1 MKLFW
6 RDQLPLLLFFALQ
19 ALLIPLLYWMSG
31 EGRPPEIMLY
41 GVLLSAAVLGAY
53 LLYRYVSLRRM
64 YRRLARP
71 SVPRSERLETLGEA
85 PLAEAVA
92 GLIAVY
98 DREYEEELAARRS
111 ANERQATFIGRWV
124 HQMKTP
130 LSVLQL
136 SAREIED
143 EDLADSMHEELD
155 RLRQGLE
162 MVIYTSRLERFE
174 QDFAVERV
182 RLVLPVR
189 EALAEHRRLFIK
201 RRVSPRI
208 EVGEN
213 DEVYTDAKW
222 LRFIL
227 GQILTNAV
235 NYTEGEGKQ
244 VFIRAFRRGP
254 HQALEIQDEGI
265 GIAREDVNRV
275 FNPYFT
281 GQRGRQYKE
290 STGMGLYLVG
300 EVCRHLDHGVELE
313 SEPGVGTT
321 IRIVFREAGASES
334 GEEERTPR
342 TERRLNED
350 VR

>member
-6 RDQLPLLLFFALQ
+6 RDQLPLLLLFALQ
-19 ALLIPLLYWMSG
+19 ALLIPLLYWISG
-31 EGRPPEIMLY
+31 EGRPPAIMLY
-41 GVLLSAAVLGAY
+41 GILLSAAVLGIY
-53 LLYRYVSLRRM
+53 LTYRYLSLRRM
-64 YRRLARP
+64 YKRLARP
-71 SVPRSERLETLGEA
+71 AVPRSERLEPLGEA

-92 GLIAVY
+92 GLITVY
-98 DREYEEELAARRS
+98 DREYEEELAMRRS
-111 ANERQATFIGRWV
+111 AMERHVTFIGRWV

-155 RLRQGLE
+155 RIRQGLE
-162 MVIYTSRLERFE
+162 MVIYTSRLEQFE

-182 RLVLPVR
+182 KIVVPVR

-208 EVGEN
+208 EVEES

-235 NYTEGEGKQ
+235 NYTEGDGKQ
-244 VFIRAFRRGP
+244 VFIRTFRRGP
-254 HQALEIQDEGI
+254 HLALEIRDEGI
-265 GIAREDVNRV
+265 GIAKEDLNRV
-275 FNPYFT
+275 FHPYFT

-290 STGMGLYLVG
+290 STGMGLYLVS
-300 EVCRHLDHGVELE
+300 EVCRQLNHGVELE
-313 SEPGVGTT
+313 SEPGAGTT
-321 IRIVFREAGASES
+321 IRIIFREAPVLPVQQP
-334 GEEERTPR
+334 ERS
-342 TERRLNED
+342 LNED

>member
-6 RDQLPLLLFFALQ
+6 RDQLPLLLFFSVQ
-19 ALLIPLLYWMSG
+19 ALMIPLLYWLSG
-31 EGRPPEIMLY
+31 EKRPPSIIGY
-41 GVLLSAAVLGAY
+41 GVLLSSAVLGAY
-53 LLYRYVSLRRM
+53 LAYRYLTLRRM
-64 YRRLARP
+64 YKRLTQP
-71 SVPRSERLETLGEA
+71 GVPRSQRLESLGEA
-85 PLAEAVA
+85 PLSESISS
-92 GLIAVY
+92 LIRVY
-98 DREYEEELAARRS
+98 DREYEEELAAYRS
-111 ANERQATFIGRWV
+111 GAERHATFTGRWV

-143 EDLADSMHEELD
+143 EDLADSISEELD
-155 RLRQGLE
+155 RIRQGLE
-162 MVIYTSRLERFE
+162 MVIYTSRLEQFE

-182 RLVLPVR
+182 RLVLPIR

-208 EVGEN
+208 EIEEQ

-222 LRFIL
+222 LRFVL

-244 VFIRAFRRGP
+244 ILIRAFHRGP
-254 HQALEIQDEGI
+254 HLALEIRDQGI
-265 GIAREDVNRV
+265 GIAREDLNRV
-275 FNPYFT
+275 FHPYFT

-290 STGMGLYLVG
+290 STGMGLYLVN
-300 EVCRHLDHGVELE
+300 EVCRHLEHGLELE

-321 IRIVFREAGASES
+321 VRIVFREAGH
-334 GEEERTPR
+334 R
-342 TERRLNED
+342 TEPSS
-350 VR
+350 